1 MTGFFRDAEAFAALD
16 RHVIGPLFEGRGHED
31 TVRVWVPGCSTGEE
45 AYTLAILLAERA
57 ARMPDPPR
65 LQVFASDIDD
75 AALAVARI
83 GRYPAPLLS
92 AVDPAR
98 VARFFAGDGSS
109 YVVSK
114 QLRDICIFS
123 VHSVIRDPPFSRI
136 DLVSCRNLLIYMGGA
151 LQDRVMPLLHYALR
165 PGGFLFLGL
174 SETISHHADLFT
186 AIDKENR
193 IFRRRDHAA
202 AANVAA
208 LLDPGAGRPPRV
220 PPRPAPGL
228 RPADLRSVASAFVLD
243 QFAPAFVVVDR
254 DGDVLHQ
261 SARLGKYLEP
271 AAGAPTRQLLALARR
286 GLRLSLRAALREAL
300 ATGARVVC
308 PRVEVE
314 LDDRVQSIVLTVAP
328 LPERDTPE
336 ALFVVT
342 FADIGPPVVPAVP
355 PVQGGV
361 MLGTEEG
368 AIAQLD
374 HELREMRERLQS
386 TIEEYETATEELK
399 STNEEMVSVNQEL
412 QSTNEELE
420 TSKEEQ
426 QSVNDDLRMVN
437 QELSAK
443 LDELDRA
450 NAELLN
456 LSESTRI
463 ATIFLD
469 RHMLIRSFT
478 PAASAIVNLQP
489 GQSRPAADRFRPPA
503 GKGGFPRGS
512 GGMLQRQEPVE
523 RRVAMHDSG
532 AQYLMR
538 LLPYRTAE
546 GEVDGAVLTFI
557 DVSGVVEAEILATMV
572 AELNHRVRN
581 MLQVVMAVFQR
592 TLRAPVLWSEFAKA
606 FRGRVMALARAH
618 ELVSAPAGSRCRCAS

>member
-1 MTGFFRDAEAFAALD
+1 M
-16 RHVIGPLFEGRGHED
+16 
-31 TVRVWVPGCSTGEE
+31 
-45 AYTLAILLAERA
+45 
-57 ARMPDPPR
+57 
-65 LQVFASDIDD
+65 
-75 AALAVARI
+75 ARI
-83 GRYPAPLLS
+83 GRYPAPLLA

-98 VARFFAGDGSS
+98 VARFFAADGAS

-114 QLRDICIFS
+114 QLRDICVFS
-123 VHSVIRDPPFSRI
+123 AHSVIRDPPFSRI

-151 LQDRVMPLLHYALR
+151 LQDRVMPLFHYALR

-174 SETISHHADLFT
+174 SETISRHADLF
-186 AIDKENR
+186 AAVDKEHR

-208 LLDPGAGRPPRV
+208 LLDPRRGAARRAR
-220 PPRPAPGL
+220 RPARGPGP

-286 GLRLSLRAALREAL
+286 GLRLALRAALREAL

-328 LPERDTPE
+328 LPQRDLPE

-342 FADIGPPVVPAVP
+342 FADLGPPAVAERRRQYRAA
-355 PVQGGV
+355 VR
-361 MLGTEEG
+361 TEDG
-368 AIAQLD
+368 ALAQLER
-374 HELREMRERLQS
+374 ELREMRERLQS

-399 STNEEMVSVNQEL
+399 SANEEMVSVNEEL

-426 QSVNDDLRMVN
+426 QSVNEELRTVN

-450 NAELLN
+450 NADLRN
-456 LSESTRI
+456 LFESTRI

-478 PAASAIVNLQP
+478 PAVSAIVNLQP
-489 GQSRPAADRFRPPA
+489 GDRGRPLTDFAHRLDQVDFREDVA
-503 GKGGFPRGS
+503 
-512 GGMLQRQEPVE
+512 GMLQQQEP
-523 RRVAMHDSG
+523 R
-532 AQYLMR
+532 
-538 LLPYRTAE
+538 
-546 GEVDGAVLTFI
+546 
-557 DVSGVVEAEILATMV
+557 
-572 AELNHRVRN
+572 
-581 MLQVVMAVFQR
+581 
-592 TLRAPVLWSEFAKA
+592 RAPRGDARQRRALPDAA
-606 FRGRVMALARAH
+606 AALPHRGRHGGRRGDDLHRRQRRGRGAR
-618 ELVSAPAGSRCRCAS
+618 SWRRWWRS